1 MNRNAEDVAERLKK
15 HWTGPISLQELAFLH
30 ELQGFIEFAIDN
42 GLSFP
47 MVISALG
54 HDVNEI
60 LRHGLK
66 LDEALANG
74 FHPQTTG
81 YRELDVN
88 SFGENEE
95 EAVSQ

>member
-1 MNRNAEDVAERLKK
+1 MNNNSEDVAERLKK
-15 HWTGPISLQELAFLH
+15 KWTGPIGLQELAFLH
-30 ELQGFIEFAIDN
+30 DLQRFIEFAIEN

-47 MVISALG
+47 MVMSALG

-60 LRHGLK
+60 LRHGLN
-66 LDEALANG
+66 LDEAMANG
-74 FHPQTTG
+74 FRPQTTG
-81 YRELDVN
+81 YHDLDAN